1 MLSLATP
8 GLSLLRPVIALNFW
22 TFAMEAWMYATRIP
36 AVSRYKVPTTDGV
49 SKADFNARIP
59 PNIQWKADNYNHLM
73 EQPTQFYAVAITLAL
88 LGADDGLNVG
98 LCWLYVGLRIVH
110 SLVHATVNK
119 IMLRFQLF
127 AASSIV
133 LVGLAVRAAVML
145 F

>member
-8 GLSLLRPVIALNFW
+8 SLSLLRPVIALNFW

-36 AVSRYKVPTTDGV
+36 AVSKYKVPTTDGV
-49 SKADFNARIP
+49 SKTDFNARIP

-98 LCWLYVGLRIVH
+98 LCWF
-110 SLVHATVNK
+110 LVHATVNK

-133 LVGLAVRAAVML
+133 LVGLAVRAAVMV